1 MHEGVYWVGFIGAWL
16 LFVGPVYQSALE
28 LREEEDARVSMQK
41 VLESAPPPEPRLTVV
56 VAASAGRD
64 RHALPAPRSVR
75 GDHRRTHVAGGSRV
89 DRALQG
95 RRRGWWYVG
104 AGAWFIFLK
113 EAWELAEHREWTVR
127 GYWLTVV
134 FMTMAALGGVGAGGD
149 RSARERNRQPP
160 SRRRRHHQ
168 PWRRAQ
174 TSSAEL
180 IVSITTRITTSWA
193 QCVLSLTITFMP

>member
-1 MHEGVYWVGFIGAWL
+1 MHEAVYWVGFIGAWL

-41 VLESAPPPEPRLTVV
+41 ALESAPPPDRVSPWWWLLPP
-56 VAASAGRD
+56 VAI
-64 RHALPAPRSVR
+64 VKIF
-75 GDHRRTHVAGGSRV
+75 
-89 DRALQG
+89 
-95 RRRGWWYVG
+95 RRRGQYVGIIDELMSQEDREAIGHYKAVAKGWWYVG

-113 EAWELAEHREWTVR
+113 EAWELAEHREWTAR

-134 FMTMAALGGVGAGGD
+134 FMTTAALGGVGAGGD
-149 RSARERNRQPP
+149 RSARAQPP
-160 SRRRRHHQ
+160 AASRRRRHHQ

-174 TSSAEL
+174 TSNAEL
-180 IVSITTRITTSWA
+180 IVSITIRITISWL